1 MRNKILLAAIKSRK
15 ASPFSSDHLNRL
27 LKGADL
33 SGANLRG
40 ADLSDADLRGADFR
54 DANLSAAN
62 LSRSSLKCA
71 DLRRA
76 DLSDANLS
84 DADLSWTQLRGSN
97 LRGADLR
104 GADLS
109 WSTFSD
115 ADLRGVNLSD
125 ANLMGARGIMC
136 AACHWPDHGECG
148 RQLLGVII
156 NRETR
161 LFCGCFNGDKED
173 LIRYIASGKEQHKK
187 SRTLAMQF
195 VCARLEEMK

>member
-27 LKGADL
+27 LKGANLSGADL
-33 SGANLRG
+33 SGADLSGANLSGANLRWTNLRG
-40 ADLSDADLRGADFR
+40 ADLSG
-54 DANLSAAN
+54 
-62 LSRSSLKCA
+62 
-71 DLRRA
+71 A
-76 DLSDANLS
+76 DLS
-84 DADLSWTQLRGSN
+84 
-97 LRGADLR
+97 GADLR
-104 GADLS
+104 
-109 WSTFSD
+109 D
-115 ADLRGVNLSD
+115 AG
-125 ANLMGARGIMC
+125 GIMC
-136 AACHWPDHGECG
+136 AACYWSDHGESG

-173 LIRYIASGKEQHKK
+173 LIRFIASGKEQHKK